1 MNQKIIKQTM
11 ALKSIGLNTNEIAKR
26 FNMTGMELKREIKK
40 HIREENRKRIEEWR
54 KQNTHLNKN

>member
-1 MNQKIIKQTM
+1 M

-54 KQNTHLNKN
+54 KQNTLLNKN